1 MSTASR
7 TNYESKA
14 GRPIVPTTSSS
25 VGSHL
30 RDYGEFAGSRTE
42 EEEELRDATFKDVTW
57 NALKQGYYN
66 SLYGKESY
74 RAMMGGENERQKYEE
89 ILAGEDYQFAPSNAF
104 EEAISGAANLLG
116 QQVSQW
122 TDKRSL
128 AAAGTAGT
136 AAFIA
141 GQAGPQVLLPEEV
154 ITVPAAAIAGLK
166 AGSAVSNFE
175 IEAGLA
181 YNEMLEKGVSEET
194 ARKVALGVGG
204 VNAGLELLQMDELV
218 KSFKILKNNPA
229 TEAAADS
236 LGKRLFDMGVDITKS
251 VGKETAQEVAQEGS
265 TIAGTQFATKHDT
278 GEWAYDT
285 SEVLGRL
292 GDTAKSSALSFGVM
306 NVPHATVGTYNAVR
320 ANKIGSNY
328 SGDIS
333 ALVDEGLQSDQNS
346 ESYKIASRLKTRLD
360 NGGKVSNT
368 EAYDL
373 AVANQREINREASRR
388 PVDNSSP
395 VVESAVEGN
404 PVPSRMEVYRNRLTE
419 SGMEATEAETV
430 ATSIERILNGDT
442 SITNKDKD
450 VLSVGKKEAR
460 AIFEEETGMKLPA
473 SNSSTRKAISEYIA
487 QTAVKHQEQKTETT
501 VAENAKVVS
510 QPPVNVMST
519 DAINQLKGNAFN
531 VTASNAEATLRQAA
545 EVAASRA
552 KSANIN
558 TVQGDMVSLGTNGQR
573 VYQKHLQNARSVS
586 NYSNAFQRY
595 YDAGQIGLPFE
606 SIKTAYDDAA
616 DRSVLFEAYS
626 AGQNDASAA
635 DKGKVQSEKKIA
647 QRGKKMPSRGKGKF
661 YDTRSSDS
669 TSVSGEVT
677 KTLERFAKV
686 FNVDIELVDSITDSN
701 GRSIANGYYKD
712 GKIVLAAD
720 SDNPLI
726 TVLKHE
732 VTHHLQKTS
741 PKQYKEFKDYVMK
754 AFYGNSQ
761 EAMNAEIQRR
771 IDLAHLNNVKLTRAE
786 AMDEIVADATES
798 FLTDRDS
805 IDALVKENRSLAETI
820 LNAIRDVLK
829 KIESAMKG
837 ENLKGYSDFMNADQ
851 LKVAEKMWVE
861 ALAAAA
867 DGREVGVNFAEI
879 TESSAPV
886 WSLKSMK
893 FDLLDGQ
900 MQRDLV
906 EHGIM
911 TVEESQNLMDN
922 ISKLIDDMS
931 LNAHILDMNE
941 EYTKGNRPFN
951 VYKPNSD
958 PLYKVSLDFSTLCKK
973 RLMTQFVMESLQTK
987 LGKALSAKEQLAIRS
1002 KLEEYGK
1009 TNKQIQV
1016 ACALCYVEARRLK
1029 APDQINRFLD
1039 DRATIL
1045 TDYFGKKNK
1054 AYKQTVDDM
1063 ADRMKVDLGYKAET
1077 KLKNMKPA
1085 DKKKVNEAKQKMMK
1099 QYIPTAE
1106 EQKIIE
1112 RANAIE
1118 NKEFLSQAGLTN
1130 LSLNDPVIYDAF
1142 VTHVRNATKSKA
1154 LESGVPYYYGDSK
1167 SVSDALIEAM
1177 NAENGLRHQ
1186 SWSDFEI
1193 VHLLDNIAAVI
1204 ELSVRKAK
1212 MHAYTKVPDFVKVNG
1227 NTGIMINLSL
1237 IPAGKTG
1244 IKDGKLDFSPTEGMD
1259 YQVAVDLRKQY
1270 HKTTGTI
1277 AIGID
1282 DQQID
1287 MMLNDETIDYVIP
1300 YHTSGMNAQL
1310 RKMAGISG
1318 WADYET
1324 YQNEKEKK
1332 GAKQGDCPDE
1342 LWHKKPDFSEWFD
1355 TSKLDMSKSGVEIM
1369 KEAAG
1374 RYLVLCEERG
1384 LTPKFSDTKKHTD
1397 FSKHDNYWKLLIDR
1411 KMVDKDGNII
1421 IQQAVRPDF
1430 DFDIINQVIKD
1441 EVKNYDPTLLDSI
1454 NAKVAAEW
1462 ESGGIKQREKELLAE
1477 EKKAKKAKKKAAKVA
1492 NGLLEQVVMPEGA
1505 QASFKEYTPVREKL
1519 AKAELDKLSGKLG
1532 EQFPLSA
1539 RFDSYM
1545 KNTSDVVSSPTIKAD
1560 SVHKGNK
1567 SYYKAAKDEFIKNYK
1582 KDETVNM
1589 AGTGIVAKLDTE
1601 VANESMSKR
1610 LNRGDEQVLL
1620 DIIPHAKDLIEGGKL
1635 FGIERIAHTGNKKS
1649 GLFAYRVYNAFDYET
1664 ADPQTKTATTTPY
1677 VFVATVVQQY
1687 DGDSVVHIIRGIEVA
1702 TYDRG
1707 KLGKSEE
1714 SSAITGGK
1722 YKVSHLYKYVNAV
1735 SRDNGGLMYTPQEDA
1750 DYKFHYTE
1758 TEDGRQYSFKD
1769 SVYAPTFYSQM
1780 ERVVEGVKQ
1789 EKLGAASVVSML
1801 RGKGV
1806 KAEEIKWSGI
1816 ETWLEG
1822 KKSVTKQELLEFIR
1836 ANQLQIEEETLDE
1849 SETPYTAEQQEEMD
1863 YYIQKKGVALD
1874 RLVSLWE
1881 ETYQEKFPFHRDAAG
1896 IGDLVQT
1903 KLRDKLL
1910 EAREKTAVGI
1920 AYKEASKALKDVIA
1934 KNEAFGFDNE
1944 REAYKYALRNPI
1956 DFVKSEEMSAED
1968 AAVFES
1974 FAEAQSAF
1982 RSVDLNSLADANAQM
1997 IQVAADQAHF
2007 FSKKIGEIKSAN
2019 RAERAKHLPRWTQY
2033 RLAGGTNYREY
2044 LYKMPNSD
2052 YSNSA
2057 MYGHWNERAGIL
2069 AHARVQDIENSFTG
2083 WKTLFIEEIQSDWHN
2098 AGAKLG
2104 YDLDKKTALANIDKQ
2119 IEDVR
2124 AQMDSIKWPDDS
2136 MSDSEYYKAH
2146 DAAMEESQRLEK
2158 KLHQLRNDR
2167 SDLAFNGTPSS
2178 APYSK
2183 TYHEF
2188 VLKNL
2193 LRKAAEGGYNSLGWT
2208 TGKIQENR
2216 WSSDYAEGYRIE
2228 YDQDIPK
2235 FLNKYGKQWGTKVEK
2250 STLED
2255 GTEIWSM
2262 DITDAMRESVLYEGQ
2277 PQYQLKTPD
2286 EMVDIASQ
2294 IRHEAKAVTDAEIMS
2309 QAIKDM
2315 KLTGVERDIVKNYQN
2330 AMKTLADYEKKLAV
2344 YEATKAEHSKGRS
2357 VYTDASGKVKK
2368 SGVKYSAAERDE
2380 IQRKVEWWKRR
2391 LREIEQKEEF
2401 KKILKREKAK
2411 MAETHARKMSD
2422 LRTKYN
2428 QRLDALRGQRDAKV
2442 EAEKQR
2448 MRDYKQFQRDSKEYK
2463 ALKGKLEA
2471 DVKWL
2476 DERLRHPTDAKHIP
2490 EDFKKGV
2497 AAFLKS
2503 LDFET
2508 KHTDSYTVR
2517 NGVPS
2522 QKVINLRAMREVY
2535 ENILKDQSSTMELD
2549 EIQLEA
2555 LRELE
2560 KICANKRV
2568 ADLDYAELG
2577 LVRDAIQYIKMSVAS
2592 ADKAFNKEIKESI
2605 SAMGEALIREQ
2616 RSKKAKKDRAGFL
2629 GEGDKLMNYDNVAPA
2644 DKFHEFGGVMEKLY
2658 HQIRKGFDQHIN
2670 NVQTAIGYT
2679 QKLTEGNEAAIK
2691 EWSGDKAKTSK
2702 FQISDGTTIELTPAQ
2717 VMSLYCLMK
2726 RDQAV
2731 GHVLGSGIVPSGV
2744 VVNESKK
2751 YGKVKVNVAKKIS
2764 AERASRCTIEDI
2776 QKIVDTLTDDQKK
2789 IADGVVKL
2797 FTTKCADW
2805 GNETSMKL
2813 YGYKKFNEKNYF
2825 PIRSSDAYLNARFDD
2840 SGDVLIKNLGFTKN
2854 TVVNANNPIVVED
2867 IFDVLADHVNKMS
2880 MYNALVVPLTDF
2892 TRVFNYKSKGINKDG
2907 EVVIHDSVQKALET
2921 SGGNLGIQYI
2931 KQFMKDVNKQ
2941 ANSLAA
2947 ESFINKSISRY
2958 KKAKIAASARVL
2970 LQQPTAIA
2978 RAGAMVDPKYLIKGL
2993 QQKANY
2999 KEMFDHSEIA
3009 YWKSLGFY
3017 QTDMGRNMKDILL
3030 DNETALDRLTMGMYG
3045 KADDFAWGHLWN
3057 AIKLEQADAHPDMDT
3072 TSSDFLDLVSE
3083 RFEEVID
3090 RTQVVDSVFHRSQ
3103 IMRAQGAAT
3112 KVATAFMAEPTKA
3125 FNLLRTDLIDSANS
3139 KDYSKFKRS
3148 VVTYAA
3154 NAVLVSAFAGI
3165 ADMIRDDEDED
3176 DEGNKRNLWDKYR
3189 DATAKNIATNINP
3202 LGMIPYIKEINSM
3215 LQGYDVNRMEMAS
3228 LAEFVK
3234 TAKKWTQGKYS
3245 YPYLIKETAEDIS
3258 ELFGIPLK
3266 NVIRDMTALVRT
3278 AGDIVGGHYYADYM
3292 VDKMK
3297 YNIANSNNRSVF
3309 YKHYTDALLAGDEA
3323 AAEAILADMVVNGIP
3338 YDNIVSKGYQKEK
3351 EVAFSE
3357 ARKLI
3362 ASGKADEAKKLIR
3375 ELAKQYDKKFT
3386 TLWKAVKNGDSAGD
3400 PEDTYDF
3407 KDLQKAVRKGEDT
3420 ELIEDYLTE
3429 YGGYSEEDLEE
3440 AVKLLTEKYK

>member
-1 MSTASR
+1 MAKNPFSNTTSAKKRTTDDSFQNALQRRYTKVAESR
-7 TNYESKA
+7 RATSPATPYQPKA
-14 GRPIVPTTSSS
+14 GLPSVPTVSST

-42 EEEELRDATFKDVTW
+42 EEEETKERYSIGQGAVSILQKGLNQIAQAGGDTLAMAEDVVLAPFELFSGMELGGLSDTAPLNTWAQKIREEGQSAADYHAANIEAGGWLAKKADQYGAATVAAIPQAVLAYLTGGTSTLAQSTTGLNMAAQTAMSPGVRTTITNAVTQMSKDPQYWTSFAQMV
-57 NALKQGYYN
+57 G
-66 SLYGKESY
+66 GSY
-74 RAMMGGENERQKYEE
+74 EN
-89 ILAGEDYQFAPSNAF
+89 
-104 EEAISGAANLLG
+104 AISDME
-116 QQVSQW
+116 QQVADGSKQYD
-122 TDKRSL
+122 TNTIRTK
-128 AAAGTAGT
+128 AALQAIGNGLMN
-136 AAFIA
+136 AAVEVGGGI
-141 GQAGPQVLLPEEV
+141 QKLPEELRNGASGWKAFVDTAWDEGKEEV
-154 ITVPAAAIAGLK
+154 IQGVVERATQNLFYDKGNALASLTDPNAVFSLPAAAEEFAGG
-166 AGSAVSNFE
+166 A
-175 IEAGLA
+175 I
-181 YNEMLEKGVSEET
+181 
-194 ARKVALGVGG
+194 VGG
-204 VNAGLELLQMDELV
+204 VLGGIQSGVYKASEAV
-218 KSFKILKNNPA
+218 NN
-229 TEAAADS
+229 
-236 LGKRLFDMGVDITKS
+236 R
-251 VGKETAQEVAQEGS
+251 
-265 TIAGTQFATKHDT
+265 
-278 GEWAYDT
+278 
-285 SEVLGRL
+285 RL
-292 GDTAKSSALSFGVM
+292 G
-306 NVPHATVGTYNAVR
+306 
-320 ANKIGSNY
+320 KIGSDYDSSSQDVIN
-328 SGDIS
+328 
-333 ALVDEGLQSDQNS
+333 EGLSFD
-346 ESYKIASRLKTRLD
+346 K
-360 NGGKVSNT
+360 NT
-368 EAYDL
+368 EAYRVATELQKRVANGETLTAADIGR
-373 AVANQREINREASRR
+373 AVVANQQAINTENKLAEANR
-388 PVDNSSP
+388 PRQA
-395 VVESAVEGN
+395 VESTVETA
-404 PVPSRMEVYRNRLTE
+404 PVQSRVATIQTRLAE
-419 SGMEATEAETV
+419 SGMDIEQAETV
-430 ATSIERILNGDT
+430 ATSIDRILNGDPT
-442 SITNKDKD
+442 ITNKDKN
-450 VLSVGKKEAR
+450 VLSVGNNEAR
-460 AIFEEETGMKLPA
+460 AIFEEETGVKLPA
-473 SNSSTRKAISEYIA
+473 SNASTRKTISDYVA
-487 QTAVKHQEQKTETT
+487 QTAMKQNATAEKSSATVSEKET
-501 VAENAKVVS
+501 VVS

-519 DAINQLKGNAFN
+519 DAINQLKGNTFAATTN
-531 VTASNAEATLRQAA
+531 SAEAALRQAA
-545 EVAASRA
+545 EAV
-552 KSANIN
+552 SARSKVDNAIA
-558 TVQGDMVSLGTNGQR
+558 VQSDMTSLGTNGQR

-606 SIKTAYDDAA
+606 SIKTAYDGAA
-616 DRSVLFEAYS
+616 DRSVLYEAYS
-626 AGQNDASAA
+626 AGQNDASVAN
-635 DKGKVQSEKKIA
+635 KGKVPAEKKIA
-647 QRGKKMPSRGKGKF
+647 QKGKKTPSKGKGRF
-661 YDTRSSDS
+661 YDSRRSESA
-669 TSVSGEVT
+669 SVSKEVS
-677 KTLERFAKV
+677 KTLEQFAKV
-686 FNVDIELVDSITDSN
+686 FHVDIELVDSIADSK

-720 SDNPLI
+720 SDNPLM

-741 PKQYKEFKDYVMK
+741 PKQYKAFKDYVMK
-754 AFYGNSQ
+754 AFYSNSQ
-761 EAMNAEIQRR
+761 EVMNAEIQRR
-771 IDLAHLNNVKLTRAE
+771 IDLAALNDVKLTRAE

-837 ENLKGYSDFMNADQ
+837 ENLKGYSNFMNADQ
-851 LKVAEKMWVE
+851 LKQAEKMWVE

-867 DGREVGVNFAEI
+867 KGAEVGANFAEI

-911 TVEESQNLMDN
+911 TVEEAGNLMDN

-931 LNAHILDMNE
+931 LHAHILDMNE

-1002 KLEEYGK
+1002 KLEEYSK

-1039 DRATIL
+1039 DRTTIL

-1054 AYKQTVDDM
+1054 AYKESVDAM
-1063 ADRMKVDLGYKAET
+1063 ADRMKVDLGYKSDT

-1099 QYIPTAE
+1099 QYTPTAE
-1106 EQKIIE
+1106 EQKIVD
-1112 RANAIE
+1112 RANAID

-1167 SVSDALIEAM
+1167 SVSDSLIEAM

-1259 YQVAVDLRKQY
+1259 FEVAVDLRGQY

-1282 DQQID
+1282 DQQIT
-1287 MMLNDETIDYVIP
+1287 MMLDDDTIDYVIP

-1310 RKMAGISG
+1310 RKMAGIAG
-1318 WADYET
+1318 WADYESF
-1324 YQNEKEKK
+1324 QSEKEIK
-1332 GAKQGDCPDE
+1332 GAEQGDCHDE

-1369 KEAAG
+1369 REAAG

-1384 LTPKFSDTKKHTD
+1384 LKPKFSDTKKHTD
-1397 FSKHDNYWKLLIDR
+1397 FSKHENYWKMLIDR
-1411 KMVDKDGNII
+1411 KMVDGDGHII

-1430 DFDIINQVIKD
+1430 DFDLINQVVAE
-1441 EVKNYDPTLLDSI
+1441 EVANYDPTLLDSI
-1454 NAKVAAEW
+1454 NEKVSKEW

-1477 EKKAKKAKKKAAKVA
+1477 EKAKKKANKKAAKVA
-1492 NGLLEQVVMPEGA
+1492 NGLLEQVVAPEGA
-1505 QASFKEYTPVREKL
+1505 QF
-1519 AKAELDKLSGKLG
+1519 
-1532 EQFPLSA
+1532 
-1539 RFDSYM
+1539 
-1545 KNTSDVVSSPTIKAD
+1545 
-1560 SVHKGNK
+1560 
-1567 SYYKAAKDEFIKNYK
+1567 
-1582 KDETVNM
+1582 
-1589 AGTGIVAKLDTE
+1589 
-1601 VANESMSKR
+1601 SM
-1610 LNRGDEQVLL
+1610 
-1620 DIIPHAKDLIEGGKL
+1620 
-1635 FGIERIAHTGNKKS
+1635 
-1649 GLFAYRVYNAFDYET
+1649 
-1664 ADPQTKTATTTPY
+1664 
-1677 VFVATVVQQY
+1677 
-1687 DGDSVVHIIRGIEVA
+1687 
-1702 TYDRG
+1702 
-1707 KLGKSEE
+1707 KLGKQEYRQVQSARMNKYAGMDEADIPRIDYVYARDQFYVVENFALDGFSAKSKIDPEKKSDLINFLMGVIDNGDLENFTGDSKSLETLWSNERRRIRDLRDRNRRGKGRGTSGLAAGSGE
-1714 SSAITGGK
+1714 SSEGKPRSGRGSETG
-1722 YKVSHLYKYVNAV
+1722 
-1735 SRDNGGLMYTPQEDA
+1735 RDGV
-1750 DYKFHYTE
+1750 K
-1758 TEDGRQYSFKD
+1758 QYSFKD
-1769 SVYAPTFYSQM
+1769 SDYMAAVDRGDMATAQKMVAETARENGYTP
-1780 ERVVEGVKQ
+1780 VKRYHQ
-1789 EKLGAASVVSML
+1789 TAGGFTRFSTDNPRAALNDS
-1801 RGKGV
+1801 
-1806 KAEEIKWSGI
+1806 ETPNGI
-1816 ETWLEG
+1816 FFKDNDHDIGLEG
-1822 KKSVTKQELLEFIR
+1822 KVQLQAYLKADTMLHFRNREEANRWYCTNVDGYASLQDEYNAAMKPFLDELDEIEKKMFDKNTTDEEYSALDEKEEQIIDEMKDVEDSYRGQLRELLNNHFL
-1836 ANQLQIEEETLDE
+1836 NGTSGYDGIELDYDGHRWVNGKRE
-1849 SETPYTAEQQEEMD
+1849 DVHT
-1863 YYIQKKGVALD
+1863 YIV
-1874 RLVSLWE
+1874 
-1881 ETYQEKFPFHRDAAG
+1881 
-1896 IGDLVQT
+1896 
-1903 KLRDKLL
+1903 
-1910 EAREKTAVGI
+1910 
-1920 AYKEASKALKDVIA
+1920 
-1934 KNEAFGFDNE
+1934 FD
-1944 REAYKYALRNPI
+1944 P
-1956 DFVKSEEMSAED
+1956 
-1968 AAVFES
+1968 
-1974 FAEAQSAF
+1974 AQA
-1982 RSVDLNSLADANAQM
+1982 
-1997 IQVAADQAHF
+1997 
-2007 FSKKIGEIKSAN
+2007 KSADPVTYDDDGN
-2019 RAERAKHLPRWTQY
+2019 VIPLSERFNT
-2033 RLAGGTNYREY
+2033 E
-2044 LYKMPNSD
+2044 SD
-2052 YSNSA
+2052 
-2057 MYGHWNERAGIL
+2057 
-2069 AHARVQDIENSFTG
+2069 DI
-2083 WKTLFIEEIQSDWHN
+2083 
-2098 AGAKLG
+2098 
-2104 YDLDKKTALANIDKQ
+2104 
-2119 IEDVR
+2119 R
-2124 AQMDSIKWPDDS
+2124 
-2136 MSDSEYYKAH
+2136 
-2146 DAAMEESQRLEK
+2146 
-2158 KLHQLRNDR
+2158 
-2167 SDLAFNGTPSS
+2167 
-2178 APYSK
+2178 
-2183 TYHEF
+2183 
-2188 VLKNL
+2188 
-2193 LRKAAEGGYNSLGWT
+2193 
-2208 TGKIQENR
+2208 
-2216 WSSDYAEGYRIE
+2216 
-2228 YDQDIPK
+2228 
-2235 FLNKYGKQWGTKVEK
+2235 
-2250 STLED
+2250 
-2255 GTEIWSM
+2255 
-2262 DITDAMRESVLYEGQ
+2262 
-2277 PQYQLKTPD
+2277 YQLKTPD
-2286 EMVDIASQ
+2286 EMLEVAEQ
-2294 IRHEAKAVTDAEIMS
+2294 IRHEAKAVTDSEIMS
-2309 QAIKDM
+2309 QAIKEIAKTDAE
-2315 KLTGVERDIVKNYQN
+2315 KKIVGDYQR
-2330 AMKTLADYEKKLAV
+2330 AMKTLADYEKQLAL
-2344 YEATKAEHSKGRS
+2344 YEAAKAEHSKGRS
-2357 VYTDASGKVKK
+2357 IYTDASGKVKK
-2368 SGVKYSAAERDE
+2368 SGVKYSAAEKAE
-2380 IQRKVEWWKRR
+2380 IQRKVEWWKNR
-2391 LREIEQKEEF
+2391 LKEIEQKEEF

-2411 MAETHARKMSD
+2411 MAETHAKKMSD
-2422 LRTKYN
+2422 LRDAYGK
-2428 QRLDALRGQRDAKV
+2428 RMAALRDQRDAKV
-2442 EAEKQR
+2442 EAEKQK
-2448 MRDYKQFQRDSKEYK
+2448 MRDYKQHQRDTKEYK
-2463 ALKGKLEA
+2463 ALKSKLEA

-2503 LDFET
+2503 LDFESEY
-2508 KHTDSYTVR
+2508 TDRYEVR

-2522 QKVINLRAMREVY
+2522 QKVIDLRAMREVY
-2535 ENILKDQSSTMELD
+2535 EKIVKDQSSTMELD

-2605 SAMGEALIREQ
+2605 SAMGEALIKEQ
-2616 RSKKAKKDRAGFL
+2616 RGKKAKKDHAGIL
-2629 GEGDKLMNYDNVAPA
+2629 GEADKLMNYDNVAPA

-2670 NVQTAIGYT
+2670 NVQTAISYT

-2691 EWSGDKAKTSK
+2691 EWSGDKAKTTK
-2702 FQISDGTTIELTPAQ
+2702 YKISDGTTIELTPAQ

-2744 VVNESKK
+2744 VVKEAKK
-2751 YGKVKVNVAKKIS
+2751 FGKLKVNTAKKIS
-2764 AERASRCTIEDI
+2764 AEKASRCTIEDI
-2776 QKIVDTLTDDQKK
+2776 QKIVETMTDDQKK
-2789 IADGVVKL
+2789 IADGVMKL

-2813 YGYKKFNEKNYF
+2813 YGYKKFNEPNYF

-2921 SGGNLGIQYI
+2921 SGGSLGIAYI

-2947 ESFINKSISRY
+2947 ESFINQSISRY

-2970 LQQPTAIA
+2970 LQQPTAIT
-2978 RAGAMVDPKYLIKGL
+2978 RAAAMVDPKYLVKGL

-2999 KEMFDHSEIA
+2999 EEMFSHSEIA

-3057 AIKLEQADAHPDMDT
+3057 AIKLEQADANPDMDT
-3072 TSSDFLDLVSE
+3072 TSSEFLDLVAE
-3083 RFEEVID
+3083 RFEEVVD

-3112 KVATAFMAEPTKA
+3112 KIATAFMSEPTKA
-3125 FNLLRTDLIDSANS
+3125 FNLLRTDLIDSINS
-3139 KDYSKFKRS
+3139 KDTGKFKRS
-3148 VVTYAA
+3148 VVTYVA

-3176 DEGNKRNLWDKYR
+3176 EEGEKRSLWDKYR
-3189 DATAKNIATNINP
+3189 DAAVGNVVDNINP
-3202 LGMIPYIKEINSM
+3202 LGMIPYVKEINSM
-3215 LQGYDVNRMEMAS
+3215 IQGYDVSRMEMAS

-3258 ELFGIPLK
+3258 EMFGVPLK
-3266 NVIRDMTALVRT
+3266 NAIRDVTALVRT
-3278 AGDIVGGHYYADYM
+3278 AGDIVGGNYYADYM

-3297 YNIANSNNRSVF
+3297 YNISNSSNRSVF

-3323 AAEAILADMVVNGIP
+3323 AADAILADMVINGIP
-3338 YDNIVSKGYQKEK
+3338 YDNIISKGYQKQK
-3351 EVAFSE
+3351 EAAFSE

-3362 ASGKADEAKKLIR
+3362 AAGKTDEAKKVIR
-3375 ELAKQYDKKFT
+3375 QLAKQYDKKYT
-3386 TLWKAVKNGDSAGD
+3386 TLWKAVKNGDSAGE
-3400 PEDTYDF
+3400 PEETYDF